1 MMIRRSNMIRMIR
14 INMMM
19 ILMILVNDM
28 IVIASHDNDK
38 WNDEIDEQ
46 MNLYMYIFVC
56 GRIKVKRN
64 NENTKRRKLQL
75 HFL

>member
-1 MMIRRSNMIRMIR
+1 MIRMIR

-19 ILMILVNDM
+19 ILMILINDM
-28 IVIASHDNDK
+28 IVIATHNNDK

-56 GRIKVKRN
+56 GRIKEKRN

>member
-19 ILMILVNDM
+19 ILMILINEM
-28 IVIASHDNDK
+28 IVIATHNNDK

-46 MNLYMYIFVC
+46 MNLHMYIFVC
-56 GRIKVKRN
+56 GRIKEKRN